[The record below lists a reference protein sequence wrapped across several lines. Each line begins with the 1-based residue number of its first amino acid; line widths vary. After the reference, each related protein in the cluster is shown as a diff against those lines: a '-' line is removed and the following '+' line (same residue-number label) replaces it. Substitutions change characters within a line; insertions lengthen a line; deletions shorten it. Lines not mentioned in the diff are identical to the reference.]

1 MVVVMARQKIIIM
14 IFWLKIIIFEKF
26 IFWGFS
32 APGGVLDPPGW
43 LFWPPGSIYKLKKKI
58 RNFDFSKVF
67 FSILLINLSQT
78 GQIKVLRVA
87 NNRIFHGVSVGIDII
102 DRSSIDHRYIDRSSI
117 DHRLIIDW
125 SSIDHRSI
133 IDRLSI
139 DYWWIIDRSSIDHW

>member
-1 MVVVMARQKIIIM
+1 MAARGHCGDGGGAPENYNYN
-14 IFWLKIIIFEKF
+14 FWWKIIIFIILKIF

-78 GQIKVLRVA
+78 GQIKVLRVP
-87 NNRIFHGVSVGIDII
+87 NNRFFHGVSVGIDII
-102 DRSSIDHRYIDRSSI
+102 DRSSIYRSIIDWSSI

-125 SSIDHRSI
+125 SSIGHR
-133 IDRLSI
+133 
-139 DYWWIIDRSSIDHW
+139 